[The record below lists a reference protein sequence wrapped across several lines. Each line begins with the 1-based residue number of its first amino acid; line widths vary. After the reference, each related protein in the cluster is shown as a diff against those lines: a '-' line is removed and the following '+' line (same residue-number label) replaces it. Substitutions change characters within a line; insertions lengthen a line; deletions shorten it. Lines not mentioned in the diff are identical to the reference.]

1 MIKEETSKGRDYML
15 NIWQIIFSFVGV
27 GIAVYDLNVNSVDLS
42 SYVYLFLGASF
53 LTLAVSQLKEKKK
66 RIGMLTIFVTLLMF
80 YVSFQGIF
88 FT

>member
-1 MIKEETSKGRDYML
+1 ML
-15 NIWQIIFSFVGV
+15 NILQIIFSLIGV
-27 GIAVYDLNVNSVDLS
+27 VIAINDLNVSSVDLS

-53 LTLAVSQLKEKKK
+53 LTLAASQLKEKKK